1 MCNENVSMDL
11 PLEVKQPINPNL
23 EDMSRCTRNTK
34 KKKKCFWEGVG
45 VGYDRRHNI
54 TQLR

>member
-34 KKKKCFWEGVG
+34 KKKKFLGGGGGGV
-45 VGYDRRHNI
+45 
-54 TQLR
+54 